1 MIWNHNW
8 GSLYSAGEPL
18 TYDGKIAKLEAE
30 LKKIPAAALATNN
43 MMSYH
48 GDKAF
53 PEPKWQSFG
62 KKTFGKFESFG
73 DFEEKVRGVGWGGL
87 RNEEGRQ
94 KGAPHATRTHSIPIL
109 PNSSTPSTS
118 LPSIRVVT

>member
-1 MIWNHNW
+1 MADKSEHNFVADAHNFEQRIKVENEAAMIWNHNW

-18 TYDGKIAKLEAE
+18 TYEGKIAKLEAE

-73 DFEEKVRGVGWGGL
+73 DFEEKL
-87 RNEEGRQ
+87 DPKYKPTLN
-94 KGAPHATRTHSIPIL
+94 
-109 PNSSTPSTS
+109 
-118 LPSIRVVT
+118 

>member
-1 MIWNHNW
+1 M
-8 GSLYSAGEPL
+8 

-30 LKKIPAAALATNN
+30 LKKIPAATLATNN

-73 DFEEKVRGVGWGGL
+73 DFEEKVRIEGGETPHSA
-87 RNEEGRQ
+87 RRTPHA
-94 KGAPHATRTHSIPIL
+94 APHELSPLL
-109 PNSSTPSTS
+109 PAFPRLSLTPPTS
-118 LPSIRVVT
+118 LISSKGLLCLLFHCTNDCY

>member
-1 MIWNHNW
+1 M
-8 GSLYSAGEPL
+8 

-30 LKKIPAAALATNN
+30 LKKIPAATLATNN

-73 DFEEKVRGVGWGGL
+73 DFEEKVRIEGGETPHSA
-87 RNEEGRQ
+87 RRT
-94 KGAPHATRTHSIPIL
+94 PHATRRTARTKSPPPRVPPPQL
-109 PNSSTPSTS
+109 DPAYKPN
-118 LPSIRVVT
+118 LK